1 MLRTEKV
8 VGLVSDVKEGV
19 VGLSVDFVF
28 GVVMVVGVV
37 TFVVEGVV
45 LVVTFVVVVGIVV
58 VVEVVVG
65 VVVVLGVVDDV
76 VITVEVVT
84 SFSQNE
90 PEKFGGHR
98 QENVSLLVWEHDPIP
113 HGLSA
118 HVVGVSQ
125 FIPRNLAKKI
135 IAINIKKKMSL

>member
-8 VGLVSDVKEGV
+8 VDLISDVKEGV
-19 VGLSVDFVF
+19 VGLSVDFVI

-65 VVVVLGVVDDV
+65 VVVVRGVDDDV
-76 VITVEVVT
+76 VLTVEVVT

-90 PEKFGGHR
+90 PEKFGGH
-98 QENVSLLVWEHDPIP
+98 
-113 HGLSA
+113 
-118 HVVGVSQ
+118 
-125 FIPRNLAKKI
+125 
-135 IAINIKKKMSL
+135 

>member
-1 MLRTEKV
+1 MDLAVLDGVCVVVGILSVVPEVSTKGVEVFPANGVSVDGDGDEFSEGVIVLRTEKV
-8 VGLVSDVKEGV
+8 VDLISDVKEGV
-19 VGLSVDFVF
+19 VGLSVDFVI

-90 PEKFGGHR
+90 PEKFGGH
-98 QENVSLLVWEHDPIP
+98 
-113 HGLSA
+113 
-118 HVVGVSQ
+118 
-125 FIPRNLAKKI
+125 
-135 IAINIKKKMSL
+135 

>member
-19 VGLSVDFVF
+19 VGLSVDFV
-28 GVVMVVGVV
+28 MVVGVL
-37 TFVVEGVV
+37 TFVVEGIV

-90 PEKFGGHR
+90 PEKFGGH
-98 QENVSLLVWEHDPIP
+98 
-113 HGLSA
+113 
-118 HVVGVSQ
+118 
-125 FIPRNLAKKI
+125 
-135 IAINIKKKMSL
+135 